1 MSSAKR
7 CDRCGRFYEGRPAE
21 DMVRFTTRGREFRG
35 YGIRVLAVDE
45 EASRQYCVEARRDQ
59 KVDLCP
65 DCLEGFYRWLVDGQ
79 PEPHS
84 VPEVCLK
91 EFG

>member
-1 MSSAKR
+1 M
-7 CDRCGRFYEGRPAE
+7 
-21 DMVRFTTRGREFRG
+21 
-35 YGIRVLAVDE
+35 DE
-45 EASRQYCVEARRDQ
+45 EAGRQYCVEARLDQ